1 MCICATELKM
11 CTYAGRVSASL
22 ALDAGERI
30 RRPCYN
36 VFTSFSQITRVI
48 CPLDKIRHRYEDKKV
63 ELSPCAVEYSPDT
76 QSRQLAEFGAP
87 AASPIFA
94 SLATSQIQV
103 LLSDHKFYQTIL
115 DTNMTG
121 N

>member
-1 MCICATELKM
+1 M

-36 VFTSFSQITRVI
+36 VFTSFSQTTRAI
-48 CPLDKIRHRYEDKKV
+48 CPLDKIQHRYEDKTV

-103 LLSDHKFYQTIL
+103 LLS
-115 DTNMTG
+115 
-121 N
+121 